1 MWPNGLFNVFHLQ
14 QWKFAQLQ
22 KIAKVNSNFAKDKT
36 TLTMFLP
43 KSNKILPKWGNL
55 GKSGHANWSKTKNLS
70 QIKGKILQ
78 QCEWKLIFSRKLK
91 NLNGNAGWPPHG
103 FEFMNFWHK
112 IIYLTLFN
120 FWNESSECSWARL
133 VQDDSDPKYLISYEF
148 FFSLNGKCFQWTTIL
163 IVCLNRKRENFKN
176 IFIEGAKRIIA
187 VMTL

>member
-1 MWPNGLFNVFHLQ
+1 MP
-14 QWKFAQLQ
+14 
-22 KIAKVNSNFAKDKT
+22 
-36 TLTMFLP
+36 
-43 KSNKILPKWGNL
+43 
-55 GKSGHANWSKTKNLS
+55 KTKQPSQCFCQKVIKFCQNGEIWANLVTPIDLKPKTWAK
-70 QIKGKILQ
+70 IKERFLQ